1 MSIDDTSKIPD
12 NSLDHIQNLPQ
23 WPTFNSP
30 YFMHQG
36 TYAIEQFTKFTKH
49 NRSAELNSEEVI
61 EICNQMVSS
70 TI

>member
-36 TYAIEQFTKFTKH
+36 TYAIGQFTKR